1 MSHSV
6 RVVPAALSFLAIY
19 NPALGD
25 SDETFHKQIVFYY
38 AKAAKARA
46 KAGSDDAKDEQ
57 LREEEN
63 EKLRQVGLAQGMVG
77 FARSFSSGDGVD
89 SVETEKSR
97 IVLHELEDGWW
108 ILASVDLTQLPP
120 ATASKDA
127 APEYSSREVSPPAL
141 LIQQLVRAHG
151 VFTLHH
157 GWPLEQLF
165 QKHGRAKFCNILNTY
180 WARFCSNWD
189 LLLHGSPA
197 VDVFNG
203 LKLAAGGEL
212 GMGVG
217 EEEWGSSERD
227 VLEDFARRT
236 AGLVDVVVS
245 RFGEAAPAQD
255 KKGKQEARP
264 RDDAPAAPW
273 IGSGGPV
280 AATDGVVFSGVGGLS
295 RASLR
300 DVAHWTESI
309 YHYGD
314 HAYGIRDNPTA
325 DRRRRRRRDPN
336 TSRKKPDPPAKEDR
350 APPHDSGTGE
360 APRIPPPI
368 VKAVESSLDNASKAV
383 DRSEGR
389 EPAKQEGNMLA
400 SLGDT
405 ETWMKYMTLGY
416 GTAWGNKKQ
425 TEPEEA
431 PVVPPS
437 SETRREQSPE
447 AMRYIEPAPDVDL
460 AEEKRKAQVRAEND
474 GYFLVGLKGDMVEA
488 DLDDENDEGN
498 WNARIPLRT
507 VYVHQVKS
515 NKPNSLSE
523 SDETPGEETHAPAW
537 NLGVKLEKSR
547 LRPVVYVHR
556 PFIYTFL
563 FAHRTPSLTLA
574 SFYRSLHA
582 FFAPLHRSLDRNTA
596 PARVAQRLAAA
607 RNHQTTTS
615 TTAAGPNDLP
625 IYDLVWDPRTL
636 TLHSSLPNIPDPGT
650 LLAEGLSS
658 RDGLEGGWS
667 RVDALNVHSAI
678 LSTVTSTR
686 RSRSEIE
693 RTCKTGRGW
702 WVVWMRL
709 PPSQPSQPTPSENE
723 NQDSEETGD
732 SKASAS
738 VAFNTD
744 ELREAF
750 LIRRARDAETSQ
762 PKSGRSLAS
771 GMWSGMGIG
780 GSTTQQ
786 RMGGKAAGWGPK
798 GLAEGIGIDARRHD
812 LKISLT
818 KARTKVANFGS
829 ICLDVSG
836 DNKTLNRLKSLRED
850 DHAFSPNIQ
859 RVRVPKLDH
868 LAQNLL
874 RHGLRKL
881 EILDFLKAMAMM
893 EQQFNNPISAVCIN
907 NAYTVHDS
915 SRVRFGERLAFRVD
929 LSADQRQHMVLT
941 E

>member
-1 MSHSV
+1 MSNPV

-38 AKAAKARA
+38 AKAARARA
-46 KAGSDDAKDEQ
+46 KLGSDDARDEQ

-77 FARSFSSGDGVD
+77 FARSFSSGEAVD
-89 SVETEKSR
+89 SIETEKSR
-97 IVLHELEDGWW
+97 IVLHELEAGWW
-108 ILASVDLTQLPP
+108 ILASVDLTQLPS
-120 ATASKDA
+120 TTSKD
-127 APEYSSREVSPPAL
+127 APEYSSREVSPAAL
-141 LIQQLVRAHG
+141 LVQQLVRAHG

-165 QKHGRAKFCNILNTY
+165 RKHGRAKFCNILNTY
-180 WARFCSNWD
+180 WARFCANWD
-189 LLLHGSPA
+189 VLLHGSPA
-197 VDVFNG
+197 VDMFNG

-236 AGLVDVVVS
+236 EGLVDVVVS
-245 RFGEAAPAQD
+245 RFGEASPPPD
-255 KKGKQEARP
+255 KKAKQEAR
-264 RDDAPAAPW
+264 RDDAPAEPW
-273 IGSGGPV
+273 IGSGGHI

-314 HAYGIRDNPTA
+314 HAYGVRDNPIA
-325 DRRRRRRRDPN
+325 DRRRRRRRPEN
-336 TSRKKPDPPAKEDR
+336 ASKRKPDPPAKEDR

-368 VKAVESSLDNASKAV
+368 VKAVESSLENASKAV
-383 DRSEGR
+383 DQSEGR
-389 EPAKQEGNMLA
+389 EPAKEGTMLA

-425 TEPEEA
+425 ADSTDPPA
-431 PVVPPS
+431 PPPPMDP
-437 SETRREQSPE
+437 RREQSPE

-460 AEEKRKAQVRAEND
+460 AEEKRRAQVRLEND
-474 GYFLVGLKGDMVEA
+474 GYFLVGLKGDMAEA
-488 DLDDENDEGN
+488 DMDDENDEGD

-507 VYVHQVKS
+507 VYVHQLKKD
-515 NKPNSLSE
+515 KPSSLSE
-523 SDETPGEETHAPAW
+523 SDETPSEETHAPSW
-537 NLGVKLEKSR
+537 NAGVKLEKSR

-563 FAHRTPSLTLA
+563 FARHTPSLTLA
-574 SFYRSLHA
+574 TFYRSLHA

-607 RNHQTTTS
+607 RNHQTTSSS
-615 TTAAGPNDLP
+615 TVQQGPNDMP

-650 LLAEGLSS
+650 LIAEGLDSKDS
-658 RDGLEGGWS
+658 VGGWGGWS
-667 RVDALNVHSAI
+667 RIEALNVHSAI
-678 LSTVTSTR
+678 LGTVVSTR
-686 RSRSEIE
+686 QSRSEIE

-709 PPSQPSQPTPSENE
+709 PPSQPSPSSPSEPSQTSPSENG
-723 NQDSEETGD
+723 NGSGNGDGNDGAHSGTTDSI
-732 SKASAS
+732 
-738 VAFNTD
+738 AFNTD

-750 LIRRARDAETSQ
+750 LIRRARDADTAQ
-762 PKSGRSLAS
+762 PKSGRSIAS
-771 GMWSGMGIG
+771 GMWSGMGMG

-798 GLAEGIGIDARRHD
+798 GLAEGIGIDARRYVD
-812 LKISLT
+812 ELLS
-818 KARTKVANFGS
+818 
-829 ICLDVSG
+829 
-836 DNKTLNRLKSLRED
+836 LNR
-850 DHAFSPNIQ
+850 
-859 RVRVPKLDH
+859 
-868 LAQNLL
+868 
-874 RHGLRKL
+874 
-881 EILDFLKAMAMM
+881 
-893 EQQFNNPISAVCIN
+893 
-907 NAYTVHDS
+907 
-915 SRVRFGERLAFRVD
+915 
-929 LSADQRQHMVLT
+929 
-941 E
+941 

>member
-1 MSHSV
+1 MSNPV

-46 KAGSDDAKDEQ
+46 KLGNDDAKDEQ

-63 EKLRQVGLAQGMVG
+63 EKLRHVGLAQGMVG
-77 FARSFSSGDGVD
+77 FARSFSRGESVD
-89 SVETEKSR
+89 SIETEKSR
-97 IVLHELEDGWW
+97 IVLHELEHGWW
-108 ILASVDLTQLPP
+108 ILASVDLTQLPA
-120 ATASKDA
+120 ATASKDTKDA
-127 APEYSSREVSPPAL
+127 APTVEYSSREVSPPAL

-165 QKHGRAKFCNILNTY
+165 QKHGRDKFCNILNTY
-180 WARFCSNWD
+180 WARFCSHWD
-189 LLLHGSPA
+189 VLLHGSPA
-197 VDVFNG
+197 VDMFNG

-236 AGLVDVVVS
+236 EGLVDVVVS
-245 RFGEAAPAQD
+245 RFGEASPAQD
-255 KKGKQEARP
+255 KKGKQDARP
-264 RDDAPAAPW
+264 RDDAPAQPW
-273 IGSGGPV
+273 IGSGGNV

-314 HAYGIRDNPTA
+314 HAYGVRDNPTA

-336 TSRKKPDPPAKEDR
+336 ASKRKPEPPEK

-383 DRSEGR
+383 DQSEGR
-389 EPAKQEGNMLA
+389 EPAKQDGTMLA

-405 ETWMKYMTLGY
+405 ETWVKYMTLGY
-416 GTAWGNKKQ
+416 GTAWGSKKHAES
-425 TEPEEA
+425 TDPPA
-431 PVVPPS
+431 PPS
-437 SETRREQSPE
+437 PAETQREQSPE
-447 AMRYIEPAPDVDL
+447 AMRYIEPTPDVDL
-460 AEEKRKAQVRAEND
+460 VEEKRKAQVRAEND
-474 GYFLVGLKGDMVEA
+474 GYFLIGLKGDMAEA
-488 DLDDENDEGN
+488 DMDDDNDEAN

-523 SDETPGEETHAPAW
+523 SDETPSEETHAPSW
-537 NLGVKLEKSR
+537 NAGVKLEKSR

-563 FAHRTPSLTLA
+563 FAHRTPSLTLVT
-574 SFYRSLHA
+574 FYRSLHS

-596 PARVAQRLAAA
+596 PARVAQRLHAA
-607 RNHQTTTS
+607 RNHQTTTP
-615 TTAAGPNDLP
+615 TTAEQGPNHMP
-625 IYDLVWDPRTL
+625 IFDLVWDPRTL

-650 LLAEGLSS
+650 LIAEGLSS
-658 RDGLEGGWS
+658 RDSVEGGGWS
-667 RVDALNVHSAI
+667 RIEALNVHSSI
-678 LSTVTSTR
+678 LSTVMDTRTSL
-686 RSRSEIE
+686 SEIE

-709 PPSQPSQPTPSENE
+709 PPSQPSAPDPSEIE
-723 NQDSEETGD
+723 GTEH
-732 SKASAS
+732 SKGTSVS
-738 VAFNTD
+738 VAFNTE

-750 LIRRARDAETSQ
+750 LIRRARDADTSQ
-762 PKSGRSLAS
+762 PRTSGRSIAS
-771 GMWSGMGIG
+771 GMWSGMGMG

-798 GLAEGIGIDARRHD
+798 GLAEGIGIDARKYVD
-812 LKISLT
+812 ELLS
-818 KARTKVANFGS
+818 
-829 ICLDVSG
+829 
-836 DNKTLNRLKSLRED
+836 LNR
-850 DHAFSPNIQ
+850 
-859 RVRVPKLDH
+859 
-868 LAQNLL
+868 
-874 RHGLRKL
+874 
-881 EILDFLKAMAMM
+881 
-893 EQQFNNPISAVCIN
+893 
-907 NAYTVHDS
+907 
-915 SRVRFGERLAFRVD
+915 
-929 LSADQRQHMVLT
+929 
-941 E
+941 